1 MQQKGI
7 LSKSHGKLSAKQ
19 SDDVKK
25 YGIHEA
31 APFFPFKFWTKINK
45 KPENVW
51 RETPIR
57 KRDKIKHQWN

>member
-25 YGIHEA
+25 YGIHEV
-31 APFFPFKFWTKINK
+31 APFFPFKFWTKINQ
-45 KPENVW
+45 KPEK
-51 RETPIR
+51 TPIR